1 MLRKLKFAV
10 AALLGFS
17 AACSS
22 VRSVPRENAPT
33 PQDSPEMKAD
43 TTQELRVKVM
53 YGVPAPRLTP
63 EQVEQLRMEQD
74 SPAPVLEQPADDM
87 PASGAQ
93 PAKTE

>member
-22 VRSVPRENAPT
+22 VRSVPRETAPA
-33 PQDSPEMKAD
+33 PQDSPEMKSD
-43 TTQELRVKVM
+43 TTQELRVRVM

-63 EQVEQLRMEQD
+63 EQIEELRLR
-74 SPAPVLEQPADDM
+74 P
-87 PASGAQ
+87 
-93 PAKTE
+93 